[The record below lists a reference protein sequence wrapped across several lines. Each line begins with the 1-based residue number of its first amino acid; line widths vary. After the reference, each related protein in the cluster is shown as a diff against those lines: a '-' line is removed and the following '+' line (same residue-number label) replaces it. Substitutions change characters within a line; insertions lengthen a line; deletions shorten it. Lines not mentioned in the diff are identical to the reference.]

1 MAAAAEVAEC
11 TIRTE
16 PQYLPTLEQEH
27 KQTMRQIRA
36 CWVVLLLRRM
46 RPSAHMSM
54 VAQQREEEEGP
65 QKMVV
70 AGLAAEILP
79 MGPLKPVHNWAQ
91 RRMRSLHPR
100 KSALERRQTS
110 ELTRLSSCWL
120 ELSGLG
126 HIRQRQMHHRLLH

>member
-16 PQYLPTLEQEH
+16 PQYLPTLEQEQ
-27 KQTMRQIRA
+27 KRTMRQIRA
-36 CWVVLLLRRM
+36 CLVVLLLRRM

-79 MGPLKPVHNWAQ
+79 MGPLKPVHMGP
-91 RRMRSLHPR
+91 MRPLHPR

-120 ELSGLG
+120 ELSGPG
-126 HIRQRQMHHRLLH
+126 HILQRQMHHRLLR